1 MQCLLP
7 ELLWAWHPTRA
18 CTPPGLPCIQLGHA
32 ARGLYAGSQHAL
44 CCPACVLCRE
54 VAQFSQ
60 FGEVFHKLVMPF
72 IGVKQNRAMWTSR
85 PSLDIEEALI
95 VLLHV
100 LQGVCAL
107 QSVGMVHTGGW
118 FFPAQPARLGSVSH
132 LPLPLPPSHVPCAMA
147 RYVLLQQA

>member
-1 MQCLLP
+1 M
-7 ELLWAWHPTRA
+7 TRA
-18 CTPPGLPCIQLGHA
+18 GTDGARSFACSWAGLNG
-32 ARGLYAGSQHAL
+32 
-44 CCPACVLCRE
+44 RE

-107 QSVGMVHTGGW
+107 QSVGMVHTG
-118 FFPAQPARLGSVSH
+118 
-132 LPLPLPPSHVPCAMA
+132 
-147 RYVLLQQA
+147 